1 MDKWNARHIDYPAI
15 TNAVLRR
22 SATGD
27 KQARDETVN
36 GLRVQPQFRAAL
48 DEHNDEYVN
57 VTMNMVLDE
66 VERRKNQL

>member
-1 MDKWNARHIDYPAI
+1 
-15 TNAVLRR
+15 LRR

>member
-1 MDKWNARHIDYPAI
+1 MDKWNDRHIDYPAI

-22 SATGD
+22 SAKGD
-27 KQARDETVN
+27 MQARNETVN

-48 DEHNDEYVN
+48 DDHNDEYVN

-66 VERRKNQL
+66 AERRKNQL